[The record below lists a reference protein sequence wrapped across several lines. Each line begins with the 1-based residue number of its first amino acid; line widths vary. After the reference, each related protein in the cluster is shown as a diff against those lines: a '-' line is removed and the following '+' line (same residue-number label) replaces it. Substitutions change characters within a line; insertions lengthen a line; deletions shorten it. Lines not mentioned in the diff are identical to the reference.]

1 MECKRCLLTTDI
13 PDLTLNEAGICNFC
27 ELHDRI
33 EAESAK
39 FDFDRF
45 LARLRKTK
53 NKYHC
58 LIGISGGFDSSLM
71 LHYAV
76 KVWGLNPLVIH
87 FDNGYNEP
95 KADKNMM
102 NMVKA
107 LGVDFIRYHLNQ
119 AEYDDICRAFI
130 LAGVSDADIPNDMAM
145 AELMYR
151 AAHQYGI
158 KWIFNGHNYRTE
170 GTSPLSWSYMD
181 ARYLKSVAD
190 RFGGGVKTFPLLTFW
205 KQLYYALIGI
215 RNIRPFYYM
224 DIDRAKEEEMLVR
237 TYDWQW
243 YGGKHAENIYT
254 NFVGSYLLPRRF
266 GIDKRVL
273 YVSALVRSGEIDKE
287 FGRSLLEIPPS
298 IPPSFDS
305 INERLDMNVAAVYP
319 ARRTHYDFDTY
330 HSKFRKWK
338 PVFWVLMKLRVFPR
352 TFVDKY
358 CK

>member
-13 PDLTLNEAGICNFC
+13 PDLTLNAEGVCNLC
-27 ELHDRI
+27 EVHDRI

-39 FDFDRF
+39 FDFDGF
-45 LARLRKTK
+45 IAKLHKTK

-76 KVWGLNPLVIH
+76 TVWGLNPLVIH
-87 FDNGYNEP
+87 FDNGYNDP
-95 KADKNMM
+95 RADANMM
-102 NMVKA
+102 KMVKK

-181 ARYLKSVAD
+181 AKYLASVAD

-224 DIDRAKEEEMLVR
+224 NIDTYREMEMLGVE
-237 TYDWQW
+237 YDWQW
-243 YGGKHAENIYT
+243 YGGKHGENVYT
-254 NFVGSYLLPRRF
+254 DFVGSYLLPRRF
-266 GIDKRVL
+266 GIDKRIL
-273 YVSALVRSGEIDKE
+273 YISARIRSGE
-287 FGRSLLEIPPS
+287 FGKIAGRVLLS
-298 IPPSFDS
+298 QDSYFSDFDD
-305 INERLDMNVAAVYP
+305 INNRLDMNVEAVFP
-319 ARRTHYDFDTY
+319 RRRDHYDFDSY
-330 HSKFRKWK
+330 HSRFKRWRG
-338 PVFWVLMKLRVFPR
+338 VFWLLTKLKVFPR
-352 TFVDKY
+352 TFYQKY
-358 CK
+358 CT

>member
-13 PDLTLNEAGICNFC
+13 PDLTLNENGICNFC

-39 FDFDRF
+39 FDFDGF
-45 LARLRKTK
+45 IAKLHKTK

-76 KVWGLNPLVIH
+76 TVWGLNPLVIH
-87 FDNGYNEP
+87 FDNGYNDP
-95 KADKNMM
+95 RADANMM
-102 NMVKA
+102 KMVKK

-181 ARYLKSVAD
+181 AKYLASVAD
-190 RFGGGVKTFPLLTFW
+190 RFGGGVKTFPLLTFR

-224 DIDRAKEEEMLVR
+224 NIDTRREMAMLGTV
-237 TYDWQW
+237 YDWQW
-243 YGGKHAENIYT
+243 YGGKHAENVYT

-266 GIDKRVL
+266 GIDKSIL
-273 YVSALVRSGEIDKE
+273 YISARVRSGELDK
-287 FGRSLLEIPPS
+287 GYGKYLLEQEPQFS
-298 IPPSFDS
+298 DFKE
-305 INERLDMNVAAVYP
+305 INERLDMNVEAVFP
-319 ARRTHYDFDTY
+319 ARRDHYDFDSY
-330 HSKFRKWK
+330 HSKFRKWRS
-338 PVFWVLMKLRVFPR
+338 VFWVLMKLRVFPR
-352 TFVDKY
+352 TFFVKY
-358 CK
+358 CT

>member
-13 PDLTLNEAGICNFC
+13 PDLTLNENGICNFC

-39 FDFDRF
+39 FDFDGF
-45 LARLRKTK
+45 IAKLHKTK

-76 KVWGLNPLVIH
+76 TVWGLNPLVIH
-87 FDNGYNEP
+87 FDNGYNDP
-95 KADKNMM
+95 RADANMM
-102 NMVKA
+102 KMVKK

-119 AEYDDICRAFI
+119 AEYDDICRALI

-181 ARYLKSVAD
+181 AKYLASVAD

-224 DIDRAKEEEMLVR
+224 HIDTRREMAMLGTV
-237 TYDWQW
+237 YDWQW
-243 YGGKHAENIYT
+243 YGGKHAENVYT

-266 GIDKRVL
+266 GIDKSIL
-273 YVSALVRSGEIDKE
+273 YISARVRSGELDKE
-287 FGRSLLEIPPS
+287 FGRSLITYGTAVPPLKEIN
-298 IPPSFDS
+298 D
-305 INERLDMNVAAVYP
+305 RLNMNVEAVFP

-330 HSKFRKWK
+330 HAKFRKWRS
-338 PVFWVLMKLRVFPR
+338 VFWVLMKLRVFPR
-352 TFVDKY
+352 TFFVKY
-358 CK
+358 CT